1 MKAVKGIVRL
11 KPIIEY
17 RSELLNVQN
26 KTVIQ
31 CIVTDAGEG
40 CECKVGDKVLIRK
53 TPVFKFENE
62 GIDGELLV
70 NEEKTII
77 GIFNESTNTIQD

>member
-17 RSELLNVQN
+17 RSELLQVQN
-26 KTVIQ
+26 KTVTQ

-40 CECKVGDKVLIRK
+40 CECKVGDRVLIRK
-53 TPVFKFENE
+53 THFTKFENE

-70 NEEKTII
+70 NEEKSII
-77 GIFNESTNTIQD
+77 GIFNES

>member
-17 RSELLNVQN
+17 RSELLDIKN
-26 KTVIQ
+26 KTVTQ

-53 TPVFKFENE
+53 TSISKFENE
-62 GIDGELLV
+62 GIEGELLV
-70 NEEKTII
+70 SEEKSVI
-77 GIFNESTNTIQD
+77 GIFNESTNTVQG